1 MLRCRCTVD
10 YGRAGPSSSS
20 SSSSSSTAAAA
31 AAAAAASGP
40 RRGQD
45 AVDVTV
51 INITTTVINDNKE
64 HIK

>member
-1 MLRCRCTVD
+1 MVALDRHHHLHHLHHRQQ
-10 YGRAGPSSSS
+10 
-20 SSSSSSTAAAA
+20 AAA